1 LPYPNLTKTAEVL
14 DYRRLGKQRIE
25 TLQILHT
32 LTGVSHGW
40 RNHPAVKMWEGHEV
54 VLADYGIAMCEE
66 WIARGYKD
74 TTLPRLRE
82 IRDNLENQ
90 VRELPSW
97 WGEEALHL
105 SHQSN
110 LIRKD
115 PIFYGQ
121 LFSGIPDNLPYYWP
135 TAQ

>member
-1 LPYPNLTKTAEVL
+1 LPYPNPAKTAEAL

-32 LTGVSHGW
+32 LTGVSQGW
-40 RNHPAVKMWEGHEV
+40 QSHPAVKMWQGCEIA
-54 VLADYGIAMCEE
+54 LANYGIAMCEE

-74 TTLPRLRE
+74 TTLPRLVE
-82 IRDNLENQ
+82 IRE
-90 VRELPSW
+90 ELWGESEDFPSW
-97 WGEEALHL
+97 WGEEELHL

-115 PIFYGQ
+115 PIYYGE
-121 LFSGIPDNLPYYWP
+121 LFINVPDDLPYYWP
-135 TAQ
+135 QP

>member
-1 LPYPNLTKTAEVL
+1 LPYPNLAKTAEVL

-40 RNHPAVKMWEGHEV
+40 QNHPAVKMWRGSEI
-54 VLADYGIAMCEE
+54 VLADYGIAMCVE

-74 TTLPRLRE
+74 TTLPRLQE

-90 VRELPSW
+90 TRELPSW
-97 WGEEALHL
+97 WGEPALHI

-115 PIFYGQ
+115 PIYYGQ
-121 LFSGIPDNLPYYWP
+121 LFSEVPDNLPYYWP
-135 TAQ
+135 LP

>member
-1 LPYPNLTKTAEVL
+1 LPYPNLAKTAEVL

-25 TLQILHT
+25 TLQILNT
-32 LTGVSHGW
+32 LTGISHGW
-40 RNHPAVKMWEGHEV
+40 QNHPAVKMW
-54 VLADYGIAMCEE
+54 AMCEE